1 MNANPTMSNSNLA
14 GNPSATQAPRR
25 IGVIGAGRMGL
36 QIIRHLA
43 AKGFDVA
50 VHDIDFAK
58 QAQVEQNGAQW
69 SHDVAALAAFSDVIL
84 ICVGFDRELRQLI
97 SQQGILQH
105 LRDGAIVALLS
116 TVHPATAQE
125 LAAIGAE
132 AGVPVL
138 DATVC
143 RGPRAADAGT
153 LLSFVGGDENAFRR
167 IEPVLRAYSSDIV
180 YTGKAGSAQVAKAA
194 NNLIMWAC
202 VVADHEALALA
213 DSYGLDIGVLR
224 EALMNS
230 TADNDVLK
238 HWGTN
243 EMAWADDDLEIIAE
257 MAAGQGISL
266 PQTDAV
272 REICRTLRPRRYRL
286 NEYGRKPAQAKDK
299 Q

>member
-1 MNANPTMSNSNLA
+1 MNSHTPDSQSPA
-14 GNPSATQAPRR
+14 APQPKK

-36 QIIRHLA
+36 PIIRHLA

-50 VHDIDFAK
+50 VHDVDYAK
-58 QAQVEQNGAQW
+58 RALVEQDGARW
-69 SHDVAALAAFSDVIL
+69 SHDIAALAAFSDVIL
-84 ICVGFDRELRQLI
+84 ICVGFDSELRQLI

-105 LRDGAIVALLS
+105 VRKGAIVALLS
-116 TVHPATAQE
+116 TVHPATVQE
-125 LAAIGAE
+125 LAAIGAA

-143 RGPRAADAGT
+143 RGPRAVDTGT
-153 LLSFVGGDENAFRR
+153 LLSFVGGDESAFHR
-167 IEPVLRAYSSDIV
+167 IKPVLCAYSTDIV

-194 NNLIMWAC
+194 NNMILWAC

-230 TADNDVLK
+230 SANNDVLK
-238 HWGTN
+238 HWGSN
-243 EMAWADDDLEIIAE
+243 EMTWADDDLEIIGA
-257 MAAGQGISL
+257 MAGEQGISL

-286 NEYGRKPAQAKDK
+286 NEYGRKHATPTE
-299 Q
+299 